1 MFILTTTLLFQLGC
15 GEKSED
21 TAESNTTEPTETAEP
36 ADEELPFGNSFTL
49 IDTEGEVG
57 TDAITLSFYSN
68 EDSMS
73 IGGLCND
80 YFGDVDLDSGVMNFV
95 YGGSTDMECSEEESQ
110 EAGWVIDF
118 LEAGPLYEYDG
129 NVLELDGQTATLTF
143 EKFTPGE

>member
-1 MFILTTTLLFQLGC
+1 MFLLKSTLLFQLGC

-21 TAESNTTEPTETAEP
+21 TAEPNTAESTES
-36 ADEELPFGNSFTL
+36 AAEELPFGHSFTL

-68 EDSMS
+68 EESMS

-80 YFGDVDLDSGVMNFV
+80 YFGDVGFV
-95 YGGSTDMECSEEESQ
+95 YGVFNFTYAGSTDMDCSDEDSQ
-110 EAGWVIDF
+110 EAEWVIDF
-118 LEAGPLYEYDG
+118 LETVPLYEYDG
-129 NVLELDGQTATLTF
+129 SILELEGQTATLTF

>member
-21 TAESNTTEPTETAEP
+21 TAEVTDTAEATETADP
-36 ADEELPFGNSFTL
+36 TPEESPFGNSFTL

-57 TDAITLSFYSN
+57 TDGITLSFYSN

-80 YFGDVDLDSGVMNFV
+80 YFGDVELDSGVMNFV

-110 EAGWVIDF
+110 EVGWVIDF
-118 LEAGPLYEYDG
+118 LEAIKIEQQQND
-129 NVLELDGQTATLTF
+129 TF
-143 EKFTPGE
+143 FKAPVDLNDLRQH